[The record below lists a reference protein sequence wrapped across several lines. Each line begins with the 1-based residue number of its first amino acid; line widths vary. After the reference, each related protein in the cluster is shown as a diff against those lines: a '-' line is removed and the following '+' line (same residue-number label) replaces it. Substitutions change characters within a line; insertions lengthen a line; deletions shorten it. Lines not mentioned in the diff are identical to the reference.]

1 MKTNIFKTY
10 MNLYALNGL
19 FFLDHIRH
27 ISSYKSEI
35 NKYFGNQLKW
45 INQF

>member
-1 MKTNIFKTY
+1 MPYVVQKANH
-10 MNLYALNGL
+10 L
-19 FFLDHIRH
+19 RH

-35 NKYFGNQLKW
+35 DKYFGNQLKW